1 MIKKVVLLT
10 VLLVAFGLG
19 TAFADQIDSLA
30 SSSGPAAPTQVYVN
44 PGGLGD
50 VLIYGYYN
58 VRGNDSIFAVTNTD
72 TQNGARVRIRF
83 KEAATLG
90 APYCNGS
97 FEVLDFDICLS
108 PGDVWSGV
116 ITSTANGALLIS
128 DDTDTYIQASP
139 PPAPA
144 VIFPTAYPNGVLF
157 KSGAANNGITADQTL
172 EGYFEIIAERQ
183 LQEVLDDGTCG
194 PDLYDMIGYDVDNVL
209 MGHHYIVNL
218 PSSRT
223 FGYAATALGN
233 FTFSDITSPITTN
246 RPNLQL
252 DSETGTITPVNYALT
267 KNAVYSVYDLE
278 SNIQGDTAL
287 IVTFPTKFYT
297 HDEVVIAD
305 VCVTDADDIFDDPR
319 VKVIIFD
326 DKENSPQTVCEFS
339 PCEPGVDVELPHEV
353 NVINISGSN
362 IFASDVET
370 AVATNFDFGW
380 ISVDMVDTN
389 TTAPVPAHQTT
400 FGYWTS
406 WGLPAIGYV
415 VHSFGAGDFSGM
427 LPVQYTTNIWVD

>member
-10 VLLVAFGLG
+10 VLLVALGLG

-83 KEAATLG
+83 REAATLG
-90 APYCNGS
+90 APICNGS
-97 FEVLDFDICLS
+97 VEVLDFDICLS

-128 DDTDTYIQASP
+128 DDNDTYIQSSP

-144 VIFPTAYPNGVLF
+144 VIFPTAYPNGVP
-157 KSGAANNGITADQTL
+157 AAQTL

-183 LQEVLDDGTCG
+183 LEEVLDDGTCG
-194 PDLYDMIGYDVDNVL
+194 PNLDDMVGTDVGNVL

-223 FGYAATALGN
+223 FGYAATALGD
-233 FTFSDITSPITTN
+233 FAIGDITSDITTN
-246 RPNLQL
+246 RPNLRD

-267 KNAVYSVYDLE
+267 KNAVFSVYDLE
-278 SNIQGDTAL
+278 SNIQGDTEL
-287 IVTFPTKFYT
+287 IVTFPTKALT
-297 HDEVVIAD
+297 HDEAVVAD
-305 VCVTDADDIFDDPR
+305 VCVRDDDDIFDDPR
-319 VKVIIFD
+319 VKVVIFD
-326 DKENSPQTVCEFS
+326 DAENSPQTVCEFS

-353 NVINISGSN
+353 NVVNISGSN
-362 IFASDVET
+362 IFTSDVET

-380 ISVDMVDTN
+380 ISVNMVDTN
-389 TTAPVPAHQTT
+389 TDAPDVAHQTT
-400 FGYWTS
+400 FGGLTS
-406 WGLPAIGYV
+406 LGLPAIGYA
-415 VHSFGAGDFSGM
+415 VHSFGAGDFSG
-427 LPVQYTTNIWVD
+427 LVPFQYTTNIVVD